1 MANKIKRRIVSEKEW
16 DKISTER
23 LNNGEG
29 IDDLDLTPE
38 QLEDW
43 EESKKFLEEIR
54 KKNPNANYEP
64 IFDI

>member
-1 MANKIKRRIVSEKEW
+1 MTNKRKITSEKEW
-16 DKISTER
+16 DKISIER

-54 KKNPNANYEP
+54 KKNPNANFEP
-64 IFDI
+64 TFDI

>member
-16 DKISTER
+16 DKISIER
-23 LNNGEG
+23 LNEG
-29 IDDLDLTPE
+29 IGIDVLDLTPE

-54 KKNPNANYEP
+54 KKNPNTNYEP